1 MNNIFTIRSVF
12 TIVIASLFMGFSV
25 VALVLSVSTALF
37 PKTDPRLLTVLSIFI
52 GQGVIV
58 LPVFTIVYLKNKSFT
73 QTFRLKPISNNS
85 IFSIVILS
93 LGTIILSDEID
104 RVIGMVLPR
113 PDYIEKLA
121 ELFQFDSLLYALLL
135 IVATVV
141 IAPFSEEVLFRGFLQ
156 KYLEVHWKNV
166 TKAVLVTSL
175 FFAAVHMNP
184 GWIIQIYLLG
194 IILGYLS
201 WRTKS
206 IFPGLILHSLNN
218 GLALI
223 MENIQAPWFNYYT
236 WKNHVS
242 PLFLLLAVFLF
253 YRGYKTINSSS
264 EEAMVKQ

>member
-1 MNNIFTIRSVF
+1 MNKIFTIRSIF
-12 TIVIASLFMGFSV
+12 AIVIASLFIGFSG
-25 VALVLSVSTALF
+25 VALVLSISTALF
-37 PKTDPRLLTVLSIFI
+37 PETDSRLLTILSIFI
-52 GQGVIV
+52 GQGIIV
-58 LPVFTIVYLKNKSFT
+58 LPVFTIVYLKNKSFA
-73 QTFRLKPISNNS
+73 QAFRLKPIPVSS
-85 IFSIVILS
+85 IFPIVILS

-104 RVIGMVLPR
+104 RLIGMVLPR

-121 ELFQFDSLLYALLL
+121 ELYQFDSLLYALLL
-135 IVATVV
+135 IIATVV

-156 KYLEVHWKNV
+156 KFLELHWKNV

-201 WRTKS
+201 WKTRS

-223 MENIQAPWFNYYT
+223 MENIPGPWFNYYT
-236 WKNHVS
+236 WENHVS
-242 PLFLLLAVFLF
+242 PLFLLIAVFLF
-253 YRGYKTINSSS
+253 YRGYKAINSSFVGT
-264 EEAMVKQ
+264 MVK